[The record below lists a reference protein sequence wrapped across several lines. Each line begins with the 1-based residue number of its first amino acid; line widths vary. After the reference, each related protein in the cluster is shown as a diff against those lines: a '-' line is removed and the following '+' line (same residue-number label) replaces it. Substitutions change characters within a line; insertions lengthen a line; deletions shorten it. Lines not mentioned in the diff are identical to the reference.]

1 MDRLDKE
8 DEYELEEKKK
18 SNILTAAAGEAISTV
33 LTNKEREARRKRE
46 ADKHRLRYLKHLKQ
60 AGLDIELVIIVTSK
74 MILSN
79 ETKILIKA
87 IFSRI
92 LIKVGRK

>member
-8 DEYELEEKKK
+8 DEYEREEKKK

-46 ADKHRLRYLKHLKQ
+46 ADKHRLRYLKNLKQ
-60 AGLDIELVIIVTSK
+60 TGLDIELVIIFT
-74 MILSN
+74 
-79 ETKILIKA
+79 
-87 IFSRI
+87 F
-92 LIKVGRK
+92 